1 VKAWEESVIDPKDI
15 FTVWSPKEE
24 QAGTKKLTKMF
35 VLETMMA
42 LVPQIVM
49 VICEG
54 SHGKPCP
61 FRDTVY
67 PPLFP
72 PPLGVTEVT
81 VNATGFTVTPDWIS
95 TIPIEGIVTR
105 GASGPAIILGVVSE
119 FVRRAHVSALSEV
132 AVLTVQGRPLTETAI
147 VLGETKAELVGLEMA
162 RVRVEPEMLKE
173 LISANV

>member
-1 VKAWEESVIDPKDI
+1 
-15 FTVWSPKEE
+15 
-24 QAGTKKLTKMF
+24 
-35 VLETMMA
+35 
-42 LVPQIVM
+42 
-49 VICEG
+49 
-54 SHGKPCP
+54 
-61 FRDTVY
+61 
-67 PPLFP
+67 
-72 PPLGVTEVT
+72 
-81 VNATGFTVTPDWIS
+81 
-95 TIPIEGIVTR
+95 VTR